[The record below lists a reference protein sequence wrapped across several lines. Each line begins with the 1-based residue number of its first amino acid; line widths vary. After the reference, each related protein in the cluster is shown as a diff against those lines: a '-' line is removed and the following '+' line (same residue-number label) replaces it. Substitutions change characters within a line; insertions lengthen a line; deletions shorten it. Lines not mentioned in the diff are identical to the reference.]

1 VVPNEALV
9 AGSSEFI
16 DTMNLLFPEHLG
28 GAQRIPGA
36 PHLASALLLVTSS
49 DRPRGLWRH

>member
-1 VVPNEALV
+1 VGPNEEVV

-28 GAQRIPGA
+28 GAPRIRGS

-49 DRPRGLWRH
+49 DRPRGLRRH